1 MVPSRSRNT
10 AGRKTFASGKAF
22 APKTRAFHA
31 ISGRQ
36 RNAGGFEDALDRD
49 ARHTTM
55 VDGAFAEKTGT
66 AIDGLANQGE
76 LRGHGSSALGI
87 RGAEYA
93 DNRNSSRA
101 GDMHG
106 P

>member
-10 AGRKTFASGKAF
+10 AGRKAFASGKAF
-22 APKTRAFHA
+22 TPKARTFHA
-31 ISGRQ
+31 VAGRQ
-36 RNAGGFEDALDRD
+36 RKAGGFEDALDRD
-49 ARHTTM
+49 ARHATM

-87 RGAEYA
+87 GGAEYA
-93 DNRNSSRA
+93 DDRDSYRA
-101 GDMHG
+101 GDVHG
-106 P
+106 S